1 MPREE
6 AEQHLVAA
14 GIDPQR
20 RAETLS
26 LDEWGKLSKLNH
38 VLSEAKEQ

>member
-1 MPREE
+1 MLRQSLKGVPGALDALDR
-6 AEQHLVAA
+6 L

-26 LDEWGKLSKLNH
+26 VAEFVAVARQLRG
-38 VLSEAKEQ
+38 